1 MKYVKKFNEN
11 FLGRLENALKGKSEK
26 GKIVEEMLK
35 KNNITT
41 EGFAYCFQYTGGAD
55 LTHEENSHPIS
66 FLVNKDEN
74 KGKLKNENG
83 KLILVDEELKNKK
96 VVNIIPMIDKEE
108 KEGVKEHGRIWS
120 SAVIKFNYKFDTSL
134 ENPTFTIS
142 DPLLFNIN
150 TGQWE
155 KNEKVDHMS
164 KVETLDGEIEKG
176 EQNLVE
182 AFNGVIFNKELVT
195 TYQSF
200 IDEANKRK
208 DIIDIISKHESTL
221 QQKEPVQEGFVVKK
235 FNRFK

>member
-11 FLGRLENALKGKSEK
+11 FLGRLEGALKGKSGK
-26 GKIVEEMLK
+26 GKIVEDMLK
-35 KNNITT
+35 KNNISN
-41 EGFAYCFQYTGGAD
+41 EGFAYCFQYTGGD

-66 FLVNKDEN
+66 FLVNKEEN

-83 KLILVDEELKNKK
+83 KFILTDDTLKNKK

-120 SAVIKFNYKFDTSL
+120 SAVIKFNYKFDLSL
-134 ENPTFTIS
+134 ENPTFTMS
-142 DPLLFNIN
+142 NPLIFNIN

-155 KNEKVDHMS
+155 KSDKVEHMS

-182 AFNGVIFNKELVT
+182 VFNGVIFNKELVT

-200 IDEANKRK
+200 IDEVNKRK
-208 DIIDIISKHESTL
+208 DIVDIINKHEPTL
-221 QQKEPVQEGFVVKK
+221 QKEPVQESIVKFSK
-235 FNRFK
+235 FK

>member
-11 FLGRLENALKGKSEK
+11 FLGRLEGALKGKSGK
-26 GKIVEEMLK
+26 GKIVEDMLK
-35 KNNITT
+35 KNNISN

-66 FLVNKDEN
+66 FLVNKEEN

-83 KLILVDEELKNKK
+83 KFILTDDTLKNKK

-120 SAVIKFNYKFDTSL
+120 SAVIKFNYKFDLSL
-134 ENPTFTIS
+134 ENPTFTMS
-142 DPLLFNIN
+142 NPLIFNIN

-155 KNEKVDHMS
+155 KSDKVEHMS

-182 AFNGVIFNKELVT
+182 VFNGVIFNKELVT

-200 IDEANKRK
+200 IDEVNKRK
-208 DIIDIISKHESTL
+208 DIVDIINKHEPTL
-221 QQKEPVQEGFVVKK
+221 QKEPVQESIVKFSK
-235 FNRFK
+235 FK